1 MVLNTMGW
9 LSEMG
14 SRVGDHLRRRCSLA
28 AETKTSTSATSTTQV
43 GILAFETAKIMSRLL
58 SLYKSLDEAEVSK
71 LRNQVMKS
79 RGVAYLTSKDESFL
93 LTLACAER
101 LEDLDKVASTVARLG
116 HRCSD
121 FGLNRF
127 DLVYTDLKLGIIDL
141 GKLEYGSKDSHKR
154 IEKMEKLVYATSR
167 LYAALES
174 LSEMETS
181 ERKLHQWRNNSTS
194 RMALQAQATSY
205 DLFNQKIG
213 YQRKQVTHLKATSLW
228 SQTFDKSVGLMARIV
243 CIVYARICV
252 VFGPFV
258 SFLPHVSLRN
268 VRCSHRRDIIR
279 IQPEYC
285 LIEPIREQVVTTR
298 SGPIPTVTKP
308 KLVRFHSQKSI
319 LYSADLGAS
328 SSNNSSNNN
337 RVFNAAGPAT
347 VGGSGLT
354 LHYANLIL
362 LLEKYL
368 DSGVTIGD
376 DARGALYDTLPEN
389 LKTMVRTKLAKKA
402 SIGAAEEEGDG
413 ESLAEG
419 WREAMREIMG
429 WLGPVAND
437 TAIWQAERSFGKRRF
452 ELRPPVLLLQTLHFS
467 DKEKVEAAVA
477 EVLVGLSFI
486 YRYENR
492 RDCGG
497 GRVVGGGRCSFDGAS
512 LKF

>member
-1 MVLNTMGW
+1 
-9 LSEMG
+9 
-14 SRVGDHLRRRCSLA
+14 
-28 AETKTSTSATSTTQV
+28 
-43 GILAFETAKIMSRLL
+43 MSRLL

-79 RGVAYLTSKDESFL
+79 RGVAYLNSKDEASL

-101 LEDLDKVASTVARLG
+101 LEDLDKAASTVARLG
-116 HRCSD
+116 NRCSD

-174 LSEMETS
+174 LSELETS

-194 RMALQAQATSY
+194 KMALQAQATSF
-205 DLFNQKIG
+205 DLFNQKIA

-228 SQTFDKSVGLMARIV
+228 SQTFDRSVGLMARIV

-285 LIEPIREQVVTTR
+285 LIEPVREQVVTTR
-298 SGPIPTVTKP
+298 SGPIPKVAKP

-319 LYSADLGAS
+319 LYSADLGDS
-328 SSNNSSNNN
+328 SSNNN

-354 LHYANLIL
+354 LRYANLIL

-376 DARGALYDTLPEN
+376 DARGALYDMLPEN
-389 LKTMVRTKLAKKA
+389 LKTMVRTKLAKSA
-402 SIGAAEEEGDG
+402 SIGAAEEEEGDG

-452 ELRPPVLLLQTLHFS
+452 EPRPPVLLLQTLHFS

-492 RDCGG
+492 RDSSNG
-497 GRVVGGGRCSFDGAS
+497 GGGRCSFHGAS